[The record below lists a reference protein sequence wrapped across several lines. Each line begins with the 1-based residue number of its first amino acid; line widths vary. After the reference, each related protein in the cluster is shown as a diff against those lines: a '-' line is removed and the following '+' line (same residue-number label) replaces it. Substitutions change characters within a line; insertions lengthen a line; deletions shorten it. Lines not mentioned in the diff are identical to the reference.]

1 VSAEGCFANSV
12 TFCLSSA
19 ALIFRN
25 ARSNSSPSLAEG
37 VSSDR
42 CEHDLPNEAGVRQ
55 ALINS
60 LEIAT
65 ANPTLESLDKVAGAL
80 NVRLADLLA
89 EGE

>member
-1 VSAEGCFANSV
+1 MGRR
-12 TFCLSSA
+12 TA
-19 ALIFRN
+19 AQAKRLIARN
-25 ARSNSSPSLAEG
+25 IRRMRQDKSWSQ
-37 VSSDR
+37 
-42 CEHDLPNEAGVRQ
+42 HDLANEAGVRQ
-55 ALINS
+55 ALISS